1 MRIALCASV
10 CVCGLFEKHLKCTSA
25 RGQGILRERERG
37 KESEALQL
45 QWGNLVKGNLLMLLP
60 GGTTIESISQIQDTR
75 AKTQTSAILERLT
88 VNKKSRVNNLVAP
101 ATLLRT

>member
-1 MRIALCASV
+1 M
-10 CVCGLFEKHLKCTSA
+10 HKCKRA
-25 RGQGILRERERG
+25 RTTKRERG
-37 KESEALQL
+37 RESEGLQL

-88 VNKKSRVNNLVAP
+88 VNKKKPSK
-101 ATLLRT
+101 